1 LADRLRIN
9 KKWLLLFIILSGV
22 LAALIWKYVPHS
34 AIADDAAALAWGY
47 GAKVLFLGASVSGV
61 ALSVLFFALRR
72 SALLPYIETFSRF
85 RFLLWQLIQRDFKS
99 KYKRSV
105 LGILWTLLN
114 PLLTMIV
121 LTIVFSNL
129 FRFDIPN
136 FPVYLLSGQIIFG
149 FFSEA
154 TNASMISVIAG
165 GGMIKKVYIPKYIL
179 PLSRVLSS
187 LVNLLLS
194 LLAFLLVVCITGAPV
209 HWTMALLP
217 VPLFYVFLFS
227 LGVGMLLS
235 AATVFF
241 RDLSYL
247 YGIIL
252 TAWTYLTPIF
262 YPATILP
269 ENLRFVL
276 ALNPMAHF
284 IQYFRNVALYGRLPN
299 LWQNIVCLSCG
310 CVALLLGTYAFMR
323 NQDQFILYI

>member
-1 LADRLRIN
+1 M
-9 KKWLLLFIILSGV
+9 ILCGV
-22 LAALIWKYVPHS
+22 CAALIWRYVPYS
-34 AIADDAAALAWGY
+34 AIAEDPAAPGRGY
-47 GAKVLFLGASVSGV
+47 IAKVLFLGASVSGV
-61 ALSVLFFALRR
+61 MLSALFLVLRR
-72 SALLPYIETFSRF
+72 TVLLPYIETFSRY

-105 LGILWTLLN
+105 LGVLWTLLN

-136 FPVYLLSGQIIFG
+136 FPVYLLSGQIVFG

-154 TNASMISVIAG
+154 TNTSMVSVIAG

-194 LLAFLLVVCITGAPV
+194 LLAFLLVIWITRAPMY
-209 HWTMALLP
+209 WTIVLLP
-217 VPLFYVFLFS
+217 IPLFYVFLFS

-247 YGIIL
+247 YGIVL

-262 YPATILP
+262 YPATIIP
-269 ENLRFVL
+269 ENLRFIL
-276 ALNPMAHF
+276 ALNPLAHF
-284 IQYFRNVALYGRLPN
+284 IQYFRNVTLYGILPN

-310 CVALLLGTYAFMR
+310 CVALLLGTYVFMR

>member
-1 LADRLRIN
+1 LKIN
-9 KKWLLLFIILSGV
+9 RKWLLFFIV
-22 LAALIWKYVPHS
+22 LCGGFTAFIWKYVPHS
-34 AIADDAAALAWGY
+34 AVGEDSAATGWGY
-47 GAKVLFLGASVSGV
+47 NAKVLFLGASASCVV
-61 ALSVLFFALRR
+61 LSALFFALRR
-72 SALLPYIETFSRF
+72 TALQPYIETFSRF

-105 LGILWTLLN
+105 LGVLWTLLN
-114 PLLTMIV
+114 PLMTMIV

-149 FFSEA
+149 FFNEA
-154 TNASMISVIAG
+154 TNASMISVVMG

-194 LLAFLLVVCITGAPV
+194 LLAFLLVVWITRAPT
-209 HWTMALLP
+209 HWTIILLP
-217 VPLFYVFLFS
+217 IPLFYTFLFA

-247 YGIIL
+247 YGIVL

-262 YPATILP
+262 YPATIIP
-269 ENLRFVL
+269 ERLRFIL

-284 IQYFRNVALYGRLPN
+284 IQYFRNVALYGILPN
-299 LWQNIVCLSCG
+299 LWQNMVCLSCG
-310 CVALLLGTYAFMR
+310 CVALLLGAYVFMR